1 MKNTKTMK
9 TMKTMKKF
17 TNSLAAVALA
27 CLALAATACDKDDN
41 DDDKG
46 TALTL
51 QEMVGAYSGTFDFTP
66 SPSSINPDPQP
77 ESGIAVSFEVTDQ
90 GTVHFPE
97 FPAATL
103 VKALL
108 GEEGASSL
116 LPLLGTISYD
126 VTIGAP
132 TADDSKL
139 SAALTSPQL
148 RIDLSGVMVV
158 LITIEATDQLT
169 YTKEG
174 EIKFTLETV
183 KCQLGEGESAGAPFD
198 LVNTLEFTAKK
209 Q

>member
-9 TMKTMKKF
+9 NMKKF

-27 CLALAATACDKDDN
+27 CLALVATACDKDDN

-51 QEMVGAYSGTFDFTP
+51 QEMVGTYSGSFDFTP

-126 VTIGAP
+126 VTIGTPAS
-132 TADDSKL
+132 DDSKL
-139 SAALTSPQL
+139 SAALTTPQL
-148 RIDLSGVMVV
+148 RISIPSMPV
-158 LITIEATDQLT
+158 LITIEAPDQLT

-174 EIKFTLETV
+174 EIKFTLKTV

>member
-1 MKNTKTMK
+1 MK

-27 CLALAATACDKDDN
+27 CLALVSTACDKDDN

-46 TALTL
+46 SALTL
-51 QEMVGAYSGTFDFTP
+51 QEMVGTYSGTFDFTP

-77 ESGIAVSFEVTDQ
+77 ETGIAVSFEVTDQ
-90 GTVHFPE
+90 GSVHFPE

-126 VTIGAP
+126 VTIGTP

-139 SAALTSPQL
+139 SAALTTPQL
-148 RIDLSGVMVV
+148 KISIPSMPV
-158 LITIEATDQLT
+158 LITIEAPEQLV
-169 YTKEG
+169 YASDG
-174 EIKFTLETV
+174 SVQFTLKTT
-183 KCQLGEGESAGAPFD
+183 KCQLGEGESAGEPFD
-198 LVNTLEFTAKK
+198 LVNELEFTAQK

>member
-1 MKNTKTMK
+1 
-9 TMKTMKKF
+9 MKTMKKF

-27 CLALAATACDKDDN
+27 CLALVATACDKDDN

-77 ESGIAVSFEVTDQ
+77 ETGIAVSFEVTDQ
-90 GTVHFPE
+90 GSVHFPE

-139 SAALTSPQL
+139 SAALTTPQL
-148 RIDLSGVMVV
+148 RISIPSMPV

-169 YTKEG
+169 YTKAG
-174 EIKFTLETV
+174 EIKFTLKTV
-183 KCQLGEGESAGAPFD
+183 KCQLGEGESAGEPFD

>member
-1 MKNTKTMK
+1 MKTTK

-27 CLALAATACDKDDN
+27 CLALAATACDTDDHDN

-46 TALTL
+46 SALTL
-51 QEMVGAYSGTFDFTP
+51 QEMVGTYSGTFDFTP
-66 SPSSINPDPQP
+66 SPSSINPEPQP
-77 ESGIAVSFEVTDQ
+77 ETGIAVSFEVTDQ

-108 GEEGASSL
+108 GEEGAAML
-116 LPLLGTISYD
+116 LPLLGTITYD
-126 VTIGAP
+126 VTIGTP

-139 SAALTSPQL
+139 SAALTTPQL
-148 RIDLSGVMVV
+148 RISIPSMPV
-158 LITIEATDQLT
+158 LITIEAPDQLT

-174 EIKFTLETV
+174 EIKFTLKTV
-183 KCQLGEGESAGAPFD
+183 KCQLGEGESAGEPID
-198 LVNTLEFTAKK
+198 LVNTLEFTAQK

>member
-1 MKNTKTMK
+1 
-9 TMKTMKKF
+9 MKTMKKF

-27 CLALAATACDKDDN
+27 CLALVSTACDKDDN

-46 TALTL
+46 SALTL
-51 QEMVGAYSGTFDFTP
+51 QEMVGTYSGTFDFTP
-66 SPSSINPDPQP
+66 SPSSINPEPQP
-77 ESGIAVSFEVTDQ
+77 ETGIAVSFEVTDQ

-108 GEEGASSL
+108 GEEGAAML
-116 LPLLGTISYD
+116 LPLLGTITYD
-126 VTIGAP
+126 VTIGTP

-139 SAALTSPQL
+139 SAALTTPQL
-148 RIDLSGVMVV
+148 KISIPPMPV
-158 LITIEATDQLT
+158 LITIEAPDQLT

-174 EIKFTLETV
+174 EIKFTLKTV
-183 KCQLGEGESAGAPFD
+183 KCQLGEGESAGEPID
-198 LVNTLEFTAKK
+198 LVNTLEFTAQK

>member
-1 MKNTKTMK
+1 
-9 TMKTMKKF
+9 MKTMKKF

-27 CLALAATACDKDDN
+27 SLALVSTACDKDD
-41 DDDKG
+41 DDKDS
-46 TALTL
+46 ALTL
-51 QEMVGAYSGTFDFTP
+51 QEMVGTYSGSFDFTP
-66 SPSSINPDPQP
+66 SPSDINPDPQP
-77 ESGIAVSFEVTDQ
+77 ETGIAVSFEVTDQ

-126 VTIGAP
+126 VTIGTPAS
-132 TADDSKL
+132 DDSKL
-139 SAALTSPQL
+139 SAALTTPQL
-148 RIDLSGVMVV
+148 RIDLSGMMVV
-158 LITIEATDQLT
+158 LITIEAPDQLT
-169 YTKEG
+169 YTKAG
-174 EIKFTLETV
+174 EIKFTLKTV

>member
-1 MKNTKTMK
+1 
-9 TMKTMKKF
+9 MKTMKKF

-27 CLALAATACDKDDN
+27 CLALVSTACDKDDN

-46 TALTL
+46 SALTL
-51 QEMVGAYSGTFDFTP
+51 QEMVGTYSGTFDFTP
-66 SPSSINPDPQP
+66 SPSSINPEPQP
-77 ESGIAVSFEVTDQ
+77 ETGIDVSFEVTDQ

-108 GEEGASSL
+108 GEEGAAML
-116 LPLLGTISYD
+116 LPLLGTITYD
-126 VTIGAP
+126 VTIGTP

-139 SAALTSPQL
+139 SAALTTPQL
-148 RIDLSGVMVV
+148 KISIPSMPV
-158 LITIEATDQLT
+158 LITIEAPDQLT

-174 EIKFTLETV
+174 EIKFTLKTV
-183 KCQLGEGESAGAPFD
+183 KCQLGEGESAGEPFD
-198 LVNTLEFTAKK
+198 LVNELEFTAQK

>member
-1 MKNTKTMK
+1 MK

-27 CLALAATACDKDDN
+27 CLALVSTACDKDDN

-46 TALTL
+46 SALTL
-51 QEMVGAYSGTFDFTP
+51 QEMVGTYSGTFDFTP
-66 SPSSINPDPQP
+66 SSSDINPDPQP
-77 ESGIAVSFEVTDQ
+77 ETGIDVSFEVTDQ

-108 GEEGASSL
+108 GDQAASAL
-116 LPLLGTISYD
+116 IPMLGTITYD
-126 VTIGAP
+126 VTIGTP

-139 SAALTSPQL
+139 SAALTTPQL
-148 RIDLSGVMVV
+148 KISIPSMPV
-158 LITIEATDQLT
+158 LITIEAPEQLV
-169 YTKEG
+169 YASDG
-174 EIKFTLETV
+174 SVQFTLKTT
-183 KCQLGEGESAGAPFD
+183 KCQLGEGESAGEPFD
-198 LVNTLEFTAKK
+198 LVNELEFTAQK

>member
-1 MKNTKTMK
+1 MNTK

-27 CLALAATACDKDDN
+27 CLALVSTACDKDDN

-46 TALTL
+46 SALTL
-51 QEMVGAYSGTFDFTP
+51 QEMVGTYSGTFDFTP
-66 SPSSINPDPQP
+66 SPSSINPEPQP
-77 ESGIAVSFEVTDQ
+77 ETGIAVSFEVTDQ

-108 GEEGASSL
+108 GEEGAAML
-116 LPLLGTISYD
+116 LPLLGTITYD
-126 VTIGAP
+126 VTIGTP

-139 SAALTSPQL
+139 SAALTTPQL
-148 RIDLSGVMVV
+148 KISIPPMPV
-158 LITIEATDQLT
+158 LITIEAPDQLT

-174 EIKFTLETV
+174 EIKFTLKTV
-183 KCQLGEGESAGAPFD
+183 KCQLGEGESAGEPID
-198 LVNTLEFTAKK
+198 LVNTLEFTAQK

>member
-1 MKNTKTMK
+1 
-9 TMKTMKKF
+9 MKTMKKF

-27 CLALAATACDKDDN
+27 CLALVSTACDKDDN

-46 TALTL
+46 SALTL
-51 QEMVGAYSGTFDFTP
+51 QEMVGTYSGTFDFTP
-66 SPSSINPDPQP
+66 SPSSINPEPQP
-77 ESGIAVSFEVTDQ
+77 ETGIAVSFEVTDQ

-108 GEEGASSL
+108 GEEGAAML
-116 LPLLGTISYD
+116 LPLLGTITYD
-126 VTIGAP
+126 VTIGTP

-139 SAALTSPQL
+139 SAALTTPQL
-148 RIDLSGVMVV
+148 KISIPPMPV
-158 LITIEATDQLT
+158 LITIEAPDQLT

-174 EIKFTLETV
+174 EIKFTLKTV
-183 KCQLGEGESAGAPFD
+183 KCQLGEGESAGEPID
-198 LVNTLEFTAKK
+198 LVITLEFTAQK

>member
-1 MKNTKTMK
+1 MTNTK

-17 TNSLAAVALA
+17 TNTLAAVALA
-27 CLALAATACDKDDN
+27 SLALVSTACDKDD
-41 DDDKG
+41 DDKDS
-46 TALTL
+46 ALTL
-51 QEMVGAYSGTFDFTP
+51 QEMVGTYSGSFDFTP
-66 SPSSINPDPQP
+66 SPSDINPDPQP
-77 ESGIAVSFEVTDQ
+77 ETGIAVSFEVTDQ

-126 VTIGAP
+126 VTIGTPAS
-132 TADDSKL
+132 DDSKL
-139 SAALTSPQL
+139 SAALTTPQL
-148 RIDLSGVMVV
+148 RIDLSGMMVV
-158 LITIEATDQLT
+158 LITIEAPAQLT
-169 YTKEG
+169 YTKAG
-174 EIKFTLETV
+174 EIKFTLKTV